1 MSAEPM
7 ADGWQLKGRH
17 VLMVFAGFF
26 LVVFAV
32 NGVFLYS
39 AISTYTGIV
48 SAEPYRKG
56 LQYNQ
61 RIAADEA
68 QTARG
73 WQETLEVAR
82 DGQMTLRMTSRL
94 GAPVEGL
101 RVTGTFGRPST
112 AQHDVK
118 LAFDEIQPGT
128 YATRIAPPEAGA
140 WIVSLEAR
148 GIAEPD
154 EIAHQS
160 RRRLW
165 LKP

>member
-7 ADGWQLKGRH
+7 ADGWQLKGHH

-48 SAEPYRKG
+48 SVEPYRKG

-82 DGQMTLRMTSRL
+82 DGKLTLRMSSRL

-101 RVTGTFGRPST
+101 RITGTFGRPST
-112 AQHDVK
+112 AQHDVT
-118 LAFDEIQPGT
+118 LAFEESQPGT
-128 YATRIAPPEAGA
+128 YTARIAPPESGA

-148 GIAEPD
+148 GAGD
-154 EIAHQS
+154 ANEIAHQS

>member
-1 MSAEPM
+1 MSAEPI
-7 ADGWQLKGRH
+7 DETWQLKGRH
-17 VLMVFAGFF
+17 VLMVFIGFF

-39 AISTYTGIV
+39 AIKTYTGIV
-48 SAEPYRKG
+48 AVEPYRKG

-68 QTARG
+68 QTALG
-73 WQETLEVAR
+73 WQDALEIAR
-82 DGQMTLRMTSRL
+82 DGQVTLRMTNRL

-101 RVTGTFGRPST
+101 HVTGSIGRPST
-112 AQHDVK
+112 ASHDTR
-118 LAFDEIQPGT
+118 LAFEETRPGT
-128 YATRIAPPEAGA
+128 YATRIVPPDAGA
-140 WIVSLEAR
+140 WIVNLEAR
-148 GIAEPD
+148 TGAAPETV
-154 EIAHQS
+154 AHQL

>member
-1 MSAEPM
+1 MSTQQM
-7 ADGWQLKGRH
+7 ADNWQLKGRH
-17 VLMVFAGFF
+17 VLIVFAGFF

-39 AISTYTGIV
+39 AIKTYTGVV

-56 LQYNQ
+56 LHYNQ

-73 WQETLEVAR
+73 WQDSLEVAR

-94 GAPVEGL
+94 GEPVEGL
-101 RVTGTFGRPST
+101 RVTGIFGRPST
-112 AQHDVK
+112 AQHDLK
-118 LAFDEIQPGT
+118 LTFDEVQPGT
-128 YATRIAPPEAGA
+128 YATRVAPPDSGA

-148 GIAEPD
+148 SAAGSD
-154 EIAHQS
+154 EILHQS
-160 RRRLW
+160 KRRLW

>member
-1 MSAEPM
+1 MSAEPI
-7 ADGWQLKGRH
+7 ADAWQLKGRH

-48 SAEPYRKG
+48 SVEPYRKG
-56 LQYNQ
+56 LQYNE

-73 WQETLEVAR
+73 WHETLELAR
-82 DGQMTLRMTSRL
+82 DGQMTLRMTNRL

-101 RVTGTFGRPST
+101 RVIGTIGRPST

-118 LAFDEIQPGT
+118 FAFDEIKPGIYT
-128 YATRIAPPEAGA
+128 IRIAPPGSGA

-148 GIAEPD
+148 SATAPD
-154 EIAHQS
+154 EIAYQS

>member
-1 MSAEPM
+1 MSAQPM
-7 ADGWQLKGRH
+7 ADGWQLKGHH

-39 AISTYTGIV
+39 AISTYSGIV

-56 LQYNQ
+56 LHYNQ

-73 WQETLEVAR
+73 WQEALEVAR
-82 DGQMTLRMTSRL
+82 DGQVTLRMTSRL
-94 GAPVEGL
+94 GEPVEGL
-101 RVTGTFGRPST
+101 RVIGTFGRPST

-118 LAFDEIQPGT
+118 LAFDETQPGV
-128 YATRIAPPEAGA
+128 YATRIAPPSSGA
-140 WIVSLEAR
+140 WIVSFEAR
-148 GIAEPD
+148 PIGAPD
-154 EIAHQS
+154 AIAHQS